1 MPNEAY
7 LKQIFSEKTP
17 EKITR
22 FRDKYAFLSNM
33 YACPVTMPD
42 GLTYASA
49 ETAFQAYKSGELSI
63 RKQMKD
69 LSGRYAKQQGRKLP
83 LRKDWNEIRVAVMTT
98 AVLAKFSQNE
108 DLKQK
113 LLATKNMKLI
123 EENNWGDSFWGMAA
137 NDEKNI
143 LGKILMLVRDS
154 LK

>member
-1 MPNEAY
+1 MPNKAY

-22 FRDKYAFLSNM
+22 FRDEYAFLSNM

-49 ETAFQAYKSGELSI
+49 ETAFQAYKSSELSI

-69 LSGRYAKQQGRKLP
+69 LPGRDAKRQGRKLP

-98 AVLAKFSQNE
+98 AVLEKFSQNE
-108 DLKQK
+108 NLKQK
-113 LLATKNMKLI
+113 LLATKNIELI
-123 EENNWGDSFWGMAA
+123 EEND
-137 NDEKNI
+137 
-143 LGKILMLVRDS
+143 
-154 LK
+154 

>member
-33 YACPVTMPD
+33 HACPVTMPD

-49 ETAFQAYKSGELSI
+49 ETAFQAYKSSGLSI
-63 RKQMKD
+63 RKQIKD
-69 LSGRYAKQQGRKLP
+69 LSGRDAKRQGRKLP

-113 LLATKNMKLI
+113 LLATKNMELI
-123 EENNWGDSFWGMAA
+123 EENDWGDSFWGITA
-137 NDEKNI
+137 NDGKNI